1 MLLSFP
7 FNGND
12 LQINPNQKRGETTNP
27 KGHKHKI
34 CLIFNKKNLAIK
46 TAFMFSHK
54 KTKTIKTIMWQNEY
68 VSGQK

>member
-1 MLLSFP
+1 MLLLSFP

-34 CLIFNKKNLAIK
+34 CLIFNNRKPGYKNWFYVLPQKNLDK
-46 TAFMFSHK
+46 DNK
-54 KTKTIKTIMWQNEY
+54 KQ
-68 VSGQK
+68 